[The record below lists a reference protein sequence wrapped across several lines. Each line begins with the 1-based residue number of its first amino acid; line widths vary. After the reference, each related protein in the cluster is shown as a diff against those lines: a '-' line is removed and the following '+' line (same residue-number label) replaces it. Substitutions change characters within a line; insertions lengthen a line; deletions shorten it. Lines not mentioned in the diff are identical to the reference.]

1 MSNPKGQ
8 HLESVFPLPWG
19 IGCFSWA
26 MQTTVRAYLYLHI
39 CGYLRA
45 RRAESRQSRGARGRA
60 RRQRPKDGSPC
71 PTEFMTSVNWTSVSQ
86 MENWSTRDRVTSRN
100 WPRKL
105 ARDRTRR
112 PSSEELSSPRS
123 LERTP
128 SQTPCLPPEGSAFDQ
143 NSSGLVKAQMRVP
156 EQPLHHVSVTEGG
169 QRCAA
174 TDGAVPSAGRSG
186 AGAGSDA
193 ERPEENLLLSLLLS
207 CSCSF
212 YSPLWLYQAAWITIN
227 GYAPALSGTA

>member
-1 MSNPKGQ
+1 M
-8 HLESVFPLPWG
+8 
-19 IGCFSWA
+19 
-26 MQTTVRAYLYLHI
+26 
-39 CGYLRA
+39 
-45 RRAESRQSRGARGRA
+45 
-60 RRQRPKDGSPC
+60 
-71 PTEFMTSVNWTSVSQ
+71 
-86 MENWSTRDRVTSRN
+86 TSRN

-143 NSSGLVKAQMRVP
+143 NSSGLVKAQMTVP

-212 YSPLWLYQAAWITIN
+212 YSPLWLIPGGVNYNKWLRSCPFWHSIRASL
-227 GYAPALSGTA
+227 LSAETCHSQENYPFFIFSSTFHNEFKVNPLKSTNPPCRQSYSELQRCYFG